1 MIVSIHEKK
10 ENAFEF
16 ETKESKLILSSISE
30 LVYFT
35 LNIQNEDENLSIFFK
50 SIDSLERLNKELT
63 KFLINR

>member
-16 ETKESKLILSSISE
+16 ETKESKIILSISE
-30 LVYFT
+30 LTYFT

-50 SIDSLERLNKELT
+50 SIESLERLNKELT

>member
-16 ETKESKLILSSISE
+16 EIREGKVITFQPE

-35 LNIQNEDENLSIFFK
+35 VNIENEDENLSIFFK
-50 SIDSLERLNKELT
+50 SIESLERLNKELT
-63 KFLINR
+63 KFIINR

>member
-16 ETKESKLILSSISE
+16 ETKESKLILSISE